1 MPWPVYKHSPQ
12 PAEDQLT
19 HELSD
24 IQKLTN
30 DSQLESVIGIGSH
43 SPAPID
49 ISPAIDYSKLVQ
61 PIGVQPIGVQQFK
74 MLTDDIHAVIDNP
87 LTNLLVV
94 QQPEP
99 QSEIHIIQNITKHN

>member
-49 ISPAIDYSKLVQ
+49 ISPAIDYSGL
-61 PIGVQPIGVQQFK
+61 VQPIGVQQFK

-99 QSEIHIIQNITKHN
+99 QSGIHTIQNITNNPLAR